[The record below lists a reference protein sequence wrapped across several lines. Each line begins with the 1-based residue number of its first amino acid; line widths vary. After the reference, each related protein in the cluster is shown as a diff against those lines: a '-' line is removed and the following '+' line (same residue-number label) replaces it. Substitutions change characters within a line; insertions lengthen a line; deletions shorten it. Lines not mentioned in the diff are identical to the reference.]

1 VKGER
6 RVEKYNEKEGNERS
20 EKNRQSLKVNVSISC
35 SLLTAHYT
43 THVYFD
49 SQIFH
54 KKKESHHTTPKT
66 NPQSHLLQYHILK
79 TLL

>member
-6 RVEKYNEKEGNERS
+6 RVKKYNEKEGNERS

-43 THVYFD
+43 THLYFD
-49 SQIFH
+49 SQVFH
-54 KKKESHHTTPKT
+54 
-66 NPQSHLLQYHILK
+66 
-79 TLL
+79 